1 MSRTIAVFGIFIAIL
16 AVSLCAGCL
25 TYSIHDA
32 TYGGDGIT
40 VRVSNNGE
48 LTDKAM
54 QVTIYNISGYRQ
66 VQMEKIVQSVCLEPG
81 ENTVI
86 FPVELEPGNYRL
98 HIYITK
104 DGERISSVIR
114 DIEV

>member
-1 MSRTIAVFGIFIAIL
+1 MSRTIAVYGIFIAIL
-16 AVSLCAGCL
+16 AISLCAGCL

-40 VRVSNNGE
+40 VRVSYNGE
-48 LTDKAM
+48 TTDKAM
-54 QVTIYNISGYRQ
+54 QVTIYDLSGFRQ
-66 VQMEKIVQSVCLEPG
+66 VQVDKIVQPVTLEPG
-81 ENTVI
+81 ENTVV

>member
-1 MSRTIAVFGIFIAIL
+1 MSRTFVVYGIFIAIL
-16 AVSLCAGCL
+16 AIVLSAGCL

-32 TYGGDGIT
+32 TYDGDGIT
-40 VRVSNNGE
+40 IRTSYNGE
-48 LTDKAM
+48 TTDKAM
-54 QVTIYNISGYRQ
+54 QVTIYDLSGFRQ
-66 VQMEKIVQSVCLEPG
+66 VQVDKIVQPVTFESG
-81 ENTVI
+81 ENVVF
-86 FPVELEPGNYRL
+86 FPVELESGKYRL

>member
-1 MSRTIAVFGIFIAIL
+1 MSRTFAVYGIFIAIL
-16 AVSLCAGCL
+16 AIALCAGCL

-32 TYGGDGIT
+32 TYDGDGIT
-40 VRVSNNGE
+40 VQVSYNGE
-48 LTDKAM
+48 TTDKAM
-54 QVTIYNISGYRQ
+54 QVTIYNLSGYRQ
-66 VQMEKIVQSVCLEPG
+66 VEMEKIVQPVTLEPG
-81 ENTVI
+81 VNTVI